1 MKKMLLVTILL
12 ITAAMF
18 VVPAQISAQD
28 ILDVE
33 VLPPGNINTVIN
45 GDTLAGGLRAHPDRI
60 YRLKRGAIYQ
70 VTEPLRINGNL
81 TVIAADVDGDP
92 AAAANRPPVLAPA
105 ILTDNSSVGGF
116 FDFIGEGAKV
126 ELSDLYLLAVRADQ
140 NWLGWGEG
148 ITVRADHISL
158 KMRRV
163 IMEGWSNVAINPAGQ
178 WHKIDIQDCYF
189 RNNQHTGSWFGGQV
203 MRGSGGVASDTI
215 IFKNNTFFSNSS
227 YLFDVRGFDK
237 LSVFEHNTCV
247 YGVVNPFLIRQASNL
262 HMKNNLFYSMH
273 AFGGNPTHV
282 ADGWFLNYPDTASST
297 IWRIR
302 GRDSVSYWSQ
312 LWGSTISG
320 PEAFVNDA
328 VGATIDLFN
337 PANRVTEAQNNAYHF
352 PAALNSF
359 IDAYNDTTTIAD
371 SIGLPVMGGT
381 STKALVRRTI
391 KKSGWISEY
400 AQWTLDELLPP
411 LGTTIMHANNDDM
424 DPGFGTD
431 VTDHLNK
438 LTGYIQEISTGKI
451 DEVTWHY
458 LPASGNLYPPTWPLP
473 ENLAYTNAAMQGAG
487 TDGFALGDLNW
498 FPSQKAEWLT
508 GVEKVGSEIPNN
520 FELGQNYPNP
530 FNPTTNIDFKIAN
543 TSSVKLVVYNI
554 LGQRVKTL
562 VNENL
567 KAGNYQIVW
576 NGLDDSGKK
585 VASGNYLLSLETDA
599 FRATRKMVL
608 LK

>member
-1 MKKMLLVTILL
+1 
-12 ITAAMF
+12 
-18 VVPAQISAQD
+18 
-28 ILDVE
+28 
-33 VLPPGNINTVIN
+33 
-45 GDTLAGGLRAHPDRI
+45 
-60 YRLKRGAIYQ
+60 
-70 VTEPLRINGNL
+70 
-81 TVIAADVDGDP
+81 
-92 AAAANRPPVLAPA
+92 
-105 ILTDNSSVGGF
+105 
-116 FDFIGEGAKV
+116 
-126 ELSDLYLLAVRADQ
+126 
-140 NWLGWGEG
+140 
-148 ITVRADHISL
+148 
-158 KMRRV
+158 
-163 IMEGWSNVAINPAGQ
+163 
-178 WHKIDIQDCYF
+178 
-189 RNNQHTGSWFGGQV
+189 
-203 MRGSGGVASDTI
+203 
-215 IFKNNTFFSNSS
+215 
-227 YLFDVRGFDK
+227 
-237 LSVFEHNTCV
+237 
-247 YGVVNPFLIRQASNL
+247 
-262 HMKNNLFYSMH
+262 MKNNLFYSMH

-282 ADGWFLNYPDTASST
+282 IDGWFLNYPDTASST

-302 GRDSVSYWSQ
+302 GRDSVSYWSE
-312 LWGSTISG
+312 LWGSSISG
-320 PEAFVNDA
+320 PDVWVNE
-328 VGATIDLFN
+328 GAGVTADLLN
-337 PANRVTEAQNNAYHF
+337 PANRVTDAQNNAYHF

-371 SIGLPVMGGT
+371 SIGIPVMGGT

-411 LGTTIMHANNDDM
+411 LGTSIMHANNDDM

-431 VTDHLNK
+431 LTDHINK

-498 FPSQKAEWLT
+498 FPSQKAEWVT